1 MVVGE
6 FAAGGEEE
14 SSVFGFAGID
24 VSASIWV
31 EGVGEVV
38 AYNPELELFPASNQK
53 IFTAVGA
60 LMLLD
65 QDHRF
70 VTSVEVIDDT
80 LVIRAG
86 GDPTL
91 RSEGAH
97 SLEALAL
104 QTLQSVDNGP
114 RRLVVDAG
122 HFEPRTTV
130 LGRQDWQVPTY
141 TGPLSAFIVDDN
153 RWRKDPE
160 YVQAPALEN
169 AKLLATKLAGQ
180 GMAISSVE
188 RFDHY
193 PGRGEV
199 VASVES
205 VRVGDLLATMM
216 LSSDNEI
223 AESLLRELGG
233 GSTAAGIDAIEA
245 ALEGQC
251 PMVTGASGDG
261 SGLSRANLRASREW
275 RQLLQFALTQD
286 WAEEFVAALP
296 IAGKSGTMASRLTSP
311 ATKGIVRAK
320 TGTIIGG
327 RSLSGYGQ
335 TPDGQLVVF
344 SVVTNGEPQAAQNSL
359 GAIDNLIAKIVAQS
373 GY

>member
-1 MVVGE
+1 MV
-6 FAAGGEEE
+6 
-14 SSVFGFAGID
+14 D
-24 VSASIWV
+24 VSASVWI
-31 EGVGEVV
+31 EGVGEIL
-38 AYNPELELFPASNQK
+38 AHNPDVELLPASNQK

-60 LMLLD
+60 LMLLER
-65 QDHRF
+65 DHRF

-91 RSEGAH
+91 RSAGSH
-97 SLEALAL
+97 SVEALAH
-104 QTLQSVDNGP
+104 QTLQTIDNSP

-122 HFEPRTTV
+122 HFEPGTTV
-130 LGRQDWQVPTY
+130 LGRQDWQMPTY

-160 YVQAPALEN
+160 FVRAPALEN
-169 AKLLATKLAGQ
+169 GKLLAAKLSDQ

-188 RFDHY
+188 RIDHY
-193 PGRGEV
+193 PDSGEV

-205 VRVGDLLATMM
+205 VGVDELLKRMM

-245 ALEGQC
+245 ALDGQC
-251 PMVTGASGDG
+251 PIVTGKSGDG

-296 IAGKSGTMASRLTSP
+296 IAGQSGTMASRLTGT
-311 ATKGIVRAK
+311 ATNGIVRAK

-327 RSLSGYGQ
+327 RSLSGYGE
-335 TPDGQLVVF
+335 TPDGQLVIF
-344 SVVTNGEPQAAQNSL
+344 SVVTNGEPQAARNSL
-359 GAIDNLIAKIVAQS
+359 GAIDNLITKIVAQS
-373 GY
+373 G